1 MCNLFCNIVNLFN
14 LVVACCA
21 KTDCIKLFM
30 SYAIHGIYG
39 LSATTF
45 LHLQRPDLLYNRQG
59 HPKGTIEKKTWKQQ
73 QSMLNAFWSHSKHFG
88 RLLGK
93 SYLFHTPSKTDE
105 RVPSQKGALTPC
117 NLTYWEASQL
127 TFVPPL
133 LTSLGVGRGR
143 NLSVGG
149 GEWGVGRGGG
159 LLTNNTFQL
168 FYNSTH
174 FSQATL
180 SFQGH
185 YFVQISQPA
194 KIGLEEQIFLRNRWL
209 GAPGQSWFISSK
221 AWNIAIQ
228 LVLQPCCKASCTFL
242 VSALPYNS

>member
-21 KTDCIKLFM
+21 KTDWIKLRM

-45 LHLQRPDLLYNRQG
+45 LHQQRPDLLHNRQG
-59 HPKGTIEKKTWKQQ
+59 HPKGIIEKKAWKQQ
-73 QSMLNAFWSHSKHFG
+73 QSMLNAFWSHFKHFG

-93 SYLFHTPSKTDE
+93 SYLFHTPSKTDG
-105 RVPSQKGALTPC
+105 RVPSQQGALTPC

-127 TFVPPL
+127 KFVQPL

-149 GEWGVGRGGG
+149 GGWGDGGG

-174 FSQATL
+174 FSPATL

-209 GAPGQSWFISSK
+209 VAPGQSWFIGSK

-228 LVLQPCCKASCTFL
+228 LVLQPCC
-242 VSALPYNS
+242 

>member
-1 MCNLFCNIVNLFN
+1 MCNLFCNIVKLFN

-21 KTDCIKLFM
+21 KTDCIKLRM

-45 LHLQRPDLLYNRQG
+45 LHLQRPDLLNNRQG
-59 HPKGTIEKKTWKQQ
+59 HPKGIIEKKTWKLQ
-73 QSMLNAFWSHSKHFG
+73 QSMLNTFWSHFKHFW

-93 SYLFHTPSKTDE
+93 SYLFHTPSKTDG
-105 RVPSQKGALTPC
+105 RVPSQQGALTPC

-127 TFVPPL
+127 TFVQPL
-133 LTSLGVGRGR
+133 LTSLGGQRAEPFNGGRGVR
-143 NLSVGG
+143 GSGG
-149 GEWGVGRGGG
+149 GEG

-168 FYNSTH
+168 FYNSTQ
-174 FSQATL
+174 FSPATL

-194 KIGLEEQIFLRNRWL
+194 KIGLESKNRYLW
-209 GAPGQSWFISSK
+209 GTDDW
-221 AWNIAIQ
+221 
-228 LVLQPCCKASCTFL
+228 VLQDSL
-242 VSALPYNS
+242 DS

>member
-1 MCNLFCNIVNLFN
+1 MIIIPKAYGKTGTKLKLCNLFCNIVYLFN
-14 LVVACCA
+14 LVVACCV

-45 LHLQRPDLLYNRQG
+45 LHLQRPDLLHNRQG
-59 HPKGTIEKKTWKQQ
+59 HPKGTIERKTWKQQ
-73 QSMLNAFWSHSKHFG
+73 QSMLNAFWSHFKHFG

-93 SYLFHTPSKTDE
+93 SYLFHTPSKTDG

-117 NLTYWEASQL
+117 NLTYWEASRL

-159 LLTNNTFQL
+159 GFWQITHSSYSTILHTFPKQ
-168 FYNSTH
+168 H
-174 FSQATL
+174 FPSKDII
-180 SFQGH
+180 SFKSPSLQKLAWKNR
-185 YFVQISQPA
+185 YFWGTDDW
-194 KIGLEEQIFLRNRWL
+194 GLQDSLD
-209 GAPGQSWFISSK
+209 S
-221 AWNIAIQ
+221 
-228 LVLQPCCKASCTFL
+228 
-242 VSALPYNS
+242 

>member
-1 MCNLFCNIVNLFN
+1 MIIIPKAYGKTGTKLKMCNLFCNIVNLFN

-73 QSMLNAFWSHSKHFG
+73 QSMLNAFWSHFKHFG

-93 SYLFHTPSKTDE
+93 SYLFHTPSKTDG

-159 LLTNNTFQL
+159 
-168 FYNSTH
+168 
-174 FSQATL
+174 
-180 SFQGH
+180 
-185 YFVQISQPA
+185 
-194 KIGLEEQIFLRNRWL
+194 
-209 GAPGQSWFISSK
+209 
-221 AWNIAIQ
+221 
-228 LVLQPCCKASCTFL
+228 ASDK
-242 VSALPYNS
+242 